1 MEIEGPNEQEILK
14 MLIEDM
20 GFEKEK
26 AEHAVKN
33 SPNKSLEGIIAFLE
47 IAQDSESN
55 KLSKESNPL
64 PIKSDSKP
72 EEEKKEEK

>member
-26 AEHAVKN
+26 AELAVKN
-33 SPNKSLEGIIAFLE
+33 SPNKTLEGIIAFLE
-47 IAQDSESN
+47 DAQNSESN
-55 KLSKESNPL
+55 KLSSESNPPL
-64 PIKSDSKP
+64 PEKTDSKP
-72 EEEKKEEK
+72 EEKKEEK

>member
-26 AEHAVKN
+26 AELAVKN
-33 SPNKSLEGIIAFLE
+33 SPNKTLEGIIAFLE
-47 IAQDSESN
+47 DAQNSESN
-55 KLSKESNPL
+55 KLSSESKPL
-64 PIKSDSKP
+64 PEKTDSKP
-72 EEEKKEEK
+72 EEKKEEK